1 MGEIYTAFL
10 QNWTKLFLVDC
21 DITTTKAINW
31 KSKTLGSDVTFDKL
45 LTSLNFNFLIFNIEV
60 KQQLGLK

>member
-10 QNWTKLFLVDC
+10 QKWTKIFQVDC
-21 DITTTKAINW
+21 DITTTKAANW

-45 LTSLNFNFLIFNIEV
+45 LTSLNFNFLIFNIGV
-60 KQQLGLK
+60 KQQLCLK